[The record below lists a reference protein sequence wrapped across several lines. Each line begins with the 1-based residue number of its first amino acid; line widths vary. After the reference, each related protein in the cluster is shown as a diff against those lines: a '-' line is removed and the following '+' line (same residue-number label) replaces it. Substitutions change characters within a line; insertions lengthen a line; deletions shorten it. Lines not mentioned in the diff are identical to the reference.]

1 VSTTDQQSQ
10 ELSAALN
17 RAIGQID
24 DYLTKRS
31 SRRRALLGSWK
42 GKLANTFNHE
52 QFPQGM
58 TALATARDKLRA
70 LQVAVDNYQPPKQ
83 QPPATVNPANTR

>member
-24 DYLTKRS
+24 DYLGKRA
-31 SRRRALLGSWK
+31 SRRRTLLGGWK
-42 GKLANTFNHE
+42 GRHANDFNR
-52 QFPQGM
+52 QDFPRDM
-58 TALATARDKLRA
+58 NALAAARDKLRA
-70 LQVAVDNYQPPKQ
+70 VQVAVDNYQPPQQ
-83 QPPATVNPANTR
+83 QPPTTVQPANSR